1 MKHLAFHY
9 ESQQTTV
16 TNGPVDLPCCQRWGE
31 EQPSK
36 MSMWIYSDQF
46 KVETS
51 ALLLSHQ
58 TQQMLSRGTGDQT
71 CTSKTLLEH
80 KRGSYITGL

>member
-51 ALLLSHQ
+51 SLLLCHR
-58 TQQMLSRGTGDQT
+58 TQQILSQWTGDRT
-71 CTSKTLLEH
+71 YASEVLL
-80 KRGSYITGL
+80 